1 MFRLYVAFGL
11 AVAAGLVTAISGL
24 WQDLGTFTL
33 SYRTL
38 ISIVI
43 FGAVGFFFGGY
54 AEVFVRGILE
64 TALNPKGQN
73 IDITSKDSIIEADE
87 LINPSHAQKN
97 FSPLTPND
105 FEHFTVKE

>member
-24 WQDLGTFTL
+24 WQDLGAFTL

-43 FGAVGFFFGGY
+43 FGAAGYFFGGY
-54 AEVFVRGILE
+54 VEVFLHGILE
-64 TALNPKGQN
+64 TTLNPRGQN
-73 IDITSKDSIIEADE
+73 VDITSKESIVEADE
-87 LINPSHAQKN
+87 LINPSHAQKE